1 MSSYIMHMCISD
13 IVKRKLNLTDKF
25 IYGSVLPD
33 ILKGLTGDRNKTHYL
48 EKVEVSGEIRN
59 LPNITRA
66 INELDIQN
74 KEIRLG
80 YIAHLVEDL
89 IWFRE
94 YIPSYARILPDDKME
109 YLKQGII
116 CSKEQ
121 FNKDIYSDYSN
132 GGAYVID
139 KCGTNMEAL
148 KDSLVELVQ
157 DKAEL
162 ELIFQNTSYGQ
173 IEDIDKNVFMTR
185 ESIDRYI
192 QECTKEVEK
201 VIVELM
207 GE

>member
-1 MSSYIMHMCISD
+1 MSSYIMHMCVSD

-33 ILKGLTGDRNKTHYL
+33 IVKGLTGDRNRTHYL
-48 EKVEVSGEIRN
+48 EKVEFNGETRN

-66 INELDIQN
+66 IKELDIQDR
-74 KEIRLG
+74 EIRLG

-94 YIPSYARILPDDKME
+94 YTPSYARILPNNQME
-109 YLKQGII
+109 YINQGII
-116 CSKEQ
+116 CSSEQ
-121 FNKDIYSDYSN
+121 FGKDIYSDYSN
-132 GGAYVID
+132 SGAYVID
-139 KCGTNMEAL
+139 KCDTDIEEL
-148 KDSLVELVQ
+148 KDSLGKLVK

-162 ELIFQNTSYGQ
+162 ELILQNTRYTQ
-173 IEDIDKNVFMTR
+173 VEDIDRNIFMTR
-185 ESIDRYI
+185 ESVDKYI

-201 VIVELM
+201 IVRGLM